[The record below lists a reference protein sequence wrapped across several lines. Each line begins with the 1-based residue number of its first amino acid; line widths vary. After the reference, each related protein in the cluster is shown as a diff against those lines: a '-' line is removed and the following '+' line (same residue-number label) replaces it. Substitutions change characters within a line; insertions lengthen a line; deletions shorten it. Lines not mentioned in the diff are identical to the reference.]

1 MRNEETEGERGK
13 ERPPMADSRSGPSHL
28 EAEGNTM
35 TNAEFQN
42 LNEPKTTE
50 AKLLVIGY

>member
-1 MRNEETEGERGK
+1 
-13 ERPPMADSRSGPSHL
+13 MADSRSGPSHL